1 MHVVGV
7 CNCSEALELAVA
19 AHAHEA
25 DRAMRGI
32 SPEPSP
38 RGFGVLRRK
47 LSRSGISSTPG
58 TANNLLNGGEQQEA
72 ATSGVM
78 DGGPPSRS
86 GSLDTAT
93 QLEELAKRSQEGNVA
108 QPSEPGF
115 PDGLR
120 GSSGETGSASTSEG
134 SSGLAPG
141 SAGLGTA
148 GALPAGQA
156 SAHQRLDSK
165 SSASSSSSGGSNNS
179 TLAEQGRLPSLRLW
193 NMAEGDGEDKDMET
207 VIAEGEKALQTAG
220 QRGGGDRSP
229 RAGTSGADLQSSDI
243 NPVAGSGVDLRATP
257 TNPDGLGADPQGS
270 GANPQARAV
279 PEIEQVSL
287 SGSGETPESSTP
299 SFSDG
304 KDAHPDALALREP
317 FGRAPLD
324 NVATVDV
331 TQNEEARLALQEAAM
346 GGPFRL
352 VLVDMDCT
360 GRVPPI
366 RLINL
371 R

>member
-7 CNCSEALELAVA
+7 CNCSEALELALA
-19 AHAHEA
+19 AHAHET
-25 DRAMRGI
+25 DRATRGI

-72 ATSGVM
+72 ETSGVM

-93 QLEELAKRSQEGNVA
+93 ELAKRSQEGNVA
-108 QPSEPGF
+108 QPSEPVL

-120 GSSGETGSASTSEG
+120 GPAAETGSTSTSDG
-134 SSGLAPG
+134 SWGLAPG

-148 GALPAGQA
+148 GAVPVGQA
-156 SAHQRLDSK
+156 PVHQRLDSK
-165 SSASSSSSGGSNNS
+165 SSESSSSSGGSNNS

-220 QRGGGDRSP
+220 QLGRGDRSP
-229 RAGTSGADLQSSDI
+229 QAGTSGADPQSSDI
-243 NPVAGSGVDLRATP
+243 NPVAGSGVDLRAP
-257 TNPDGLGADPQGS
+257 PANPDGLGADPQGS
-270 GANPQARAV
+270 GANQVV

-304 KDAHPDALALREP
+304 KDAHPDAVALREP

-324 NVATVDV
+324 SVVTADV
-331 TQNEEARLALQEAAM
+331 TRDEEARLALQDAAM
-346 GGPFRL
+346 GGRFRL

-360 GRVPPI
+360 GRLPRI
-366 RLINL
+366 RLDNFG
-371 R
+371 